1 MRLRRILDMGAWF
14 IAIRREGVDIMRKT
28 VLTAV
33 ALIGAGF
40 AALGG
45 AAPAAAAFDYPWC
58 VQGRGV
64 GYPGD
69 CSYQTYAQ
77 CQASASGRNVGCG
90 INPRVAFERARRGG
104 AAYQSGPRP
113 SYY

>member
-1 MRLRRILDMGAWF
+1 LPR
-14 IAIRREGVDIMRKT
+14 GVEEEIMRKL

-40 AALGG
+40 VSVAGT
-45 AAPAAAAFDYPWC
+45 APAAAFDYPWC

-69 CSYQTYAQ
+69 CSYQTFAQ

-90 INPRVAFERARRGG
+90 INPRVAFERTRRIEP
-104 AAYQSGPRP
+104 YSGHRP